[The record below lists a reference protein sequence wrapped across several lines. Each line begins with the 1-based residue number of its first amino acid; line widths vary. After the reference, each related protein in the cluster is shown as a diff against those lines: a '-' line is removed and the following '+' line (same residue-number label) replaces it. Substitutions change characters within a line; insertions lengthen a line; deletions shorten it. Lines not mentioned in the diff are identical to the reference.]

1 MAEGKKFEIELD
13 SSFQISLERIE
24 FPSGDEEFDREGN
37 KRVVFIYRL
46 HFDEGWTNLPV
57 TMTNPAETLDDL
69 REMSELQ
76 VYIML
81 GQLAETARRKAK
93 SVHMVFVDSPD

>member
-1 MAEGKKFEIELD
+1 MAESKEFEIELD
-13 SSFQISLERIE
+13 SGFQISLEKIE
-24 FPSGDEEFDREGN
+24 FPSGDEEFDDAGN

-46 HFDEGWTNLPV
+46 HFDEGWTTLPV

-69 REMSELQ
+69 RKMSELQ

-81 GQLAETARRKAK
+81 GQLAEVARRKAK
-93 SVHMVFVDSPD
+93 SVHMVIVGSPD